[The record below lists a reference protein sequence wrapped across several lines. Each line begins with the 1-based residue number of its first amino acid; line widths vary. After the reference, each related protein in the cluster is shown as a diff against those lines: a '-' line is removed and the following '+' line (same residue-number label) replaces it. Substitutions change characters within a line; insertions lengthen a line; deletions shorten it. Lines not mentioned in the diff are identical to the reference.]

1 MVPKEKNMKLTE
13 LMSIEKWEALEKALN
28 KRSGLHACVYDTE
41 GFRITS
47 FTSWANDLCPIINS
61 LPQGAS
67 AICALANQYVTSQ
80 SKETGQPVI
89 IECDAGFVKFA
100 IPIFWDKEFLGTV
113 GGCGHR
119 LPDSEV
125 DTFLIHKTVNHDLEE
140 LDAMAANVKT
150 ISDEEINEHI
160 KFLQNELSS
169 LLKDYAID
177 TS

>member
-1 MVPKEKNMKLTE
+1 MKLTE

-28 KRSGLHACVYDTE
+28 KRSSLNACVYDTG

-47 FTSWANDLCPIINS
+47 FTAWANDLCPAIKS
-61 LPQGAS
+61 SPQGAS

-89 IECDAGFVKFA
+89 IECDAGMVKFA
-100 IPIFWDKEFLGTV
+100 IPIFWNNNFLGTA

-125 DTFLIHKTVNHDLEE
+125 ETFLIHKAIGRDLEE

-150 ISDEEINEHI
+150 ISNEEINEHI

-169 LLKDYAID
+169 LLKDL
-177 TS
+177 

>member
-1 MVPKEKNMKLTE
+1 MVPKEKNVKLTE
-13 LMSIEKWEALEKALN
+13 LMPIEKWETLEKVFN
-28 KRSGLHACVYDTE
+28 KRSGLNACVYDTE

-47 FTSWANDLCPIINS
+47 FAAWANDLCPAIKS
-61 LPQGAS
+61 SPQGAS

-89 IECDAGFVKFA
+89 IECDAGMVKFA
-100 IPIFWDKEFLGTV
+100 IPIFWNNDFLGTA

-125 DTFLIHKTVNHDLEE
+125 ETFLIHKAIGRDLEE
-140 LDAMAANVKT
+140 LDAMAADVKT
-150 ISDEEINEHI
+150 ISNEEINEHI

-169 LLKDYAID
+169 LLKNV
-177 TS
+177 

>member
-1 MVPKEKNMKLTE
+1 VKLTE
-13 LMSIEKWEALEKALN
+13 LASIEKWEALEKALN
-28 KRSGLHACVYDTE
+28 KRSGLNACVYDTE

-47 FTSWANDLCPIINS
+47 FTAWANDLCPAIKS
-61 LPQGAS
+61 TPQGAS

-89 IECDAGFVKFA
+89 IECDAGMVKFA
-100 IPIFWDKEFLGTV
+100 IPIFWNNDFLGTV

-125 DTFLIHKTVNHDLEE
+125 ETFLIHKAINRDLEE
-140 LDAMAANVKT
+140 LDTMAASVKT

-169 LLKDYAID
+169 LSKDYVVD